1 MQFTKLRLTG
11 FKSFVDPTEL
21 LIEPGLTGIVGPNGC
36 GKSNLVEAL
45 QWVMGESSARRLRG
59 GDMDD
64 VIFGGTTTRP
74 ARNIAAVTI
83 SLDNTERKAPAS
95 LPGDLNDTDE
105 IEIERRIERG
115 KGSTYRLNGREQ
127 RARDVQLLF
136 ADAASGAHS
145 TALIGQGRI
154 GWLINAKPSERR
166 SLIEEA
172 AGISGLHARRH
183 ETELKLAATEANL
196 VRLSDIAET
205 LTQQIERLKKQ
216 ARQAERY
223 RRLSEQIRHVE
234 ALVLYRHWLDQDTRL
249 HQAAARLQ
257 EAEARVAETL
267 GALDAARIARD
278 STQAALPPLRDASAE
293 AAQAVE
299 RLNTQLHLLEAEARR
314 LAQLEE
320 DSRRRLAHLDQ
331 DLAREQQLSGEADTA
346 LARLRSEAGQIED
359 RLDGAADAAAETAGR
374 LSAAQAA
381 VGAAETALGDATARS
396 AARLAERSALMRR
409 RTGVEER
416 RQRLR
421 KLLAEAEAKSR
432 ELDLLS
438 VSDARLAEAEAAVA
452 ASEQSLE
459 AARAE
464 AEASARRL
472 KQAQVEEQAARLPV
486 QETERRA
493 IKLKA
498 EIDALK
504 SVAATGQAKGFA
516 PVLDRIGVAPGLETA
531 LGAALGEDL
540 MAALDPAAPIHW
552 AGLDPEAEPADR
564 LPDGAEPLAGSVEA
578 PGLLD
583 RRLRRIGIVADA
595 ETGARLQAE
604 LKPGQRLVTRDGA
617 AWRWDGL
624 RVAAGAPTTAA
635 VRLAQRNRLRALE
648 AERAGLDR
656 EVAAA
661 QAAQR
666 EAAASLASAQQAE
679 RTAQAALQR
688 AGLAVGNARQ
698 AQSGLAQQH
707 AQAQLRRQAAEE
719 AKERL
724 GQELAEAEAQN
735 AEIERETALLPD
747 PTADQR
753 RVAELRADLSRLR
766 EEEALQ
772 RRNLDRLTSDAAA
785 GRARLGA
792 IEVEAQAWRGRIANT
807 AQHCATLIERRAEL
821 IAESAALAERPQAL
835 AAEKTALQERIADT
849 RNAAGIAQATLRQAE
864 QQADSADRAQQ
875 SAAALHGEAREQRV
889 RAEAAH
895 EQAVEARAAASAR
908 ARETFECPAEH
919 LPRVAGIPAEAGDE
933 ATAELDA
940 RFERLKRERES
951 IGPVNLM
958 AETEMAQLVDE
969 HNTIVTESADVAAA
983 IAKFRQAILQLNRE
997 GRERLLA
1004 AFEAV
1009 NTHFQELFGRLF
1021 GGGRAYLELS
1031 QDENDPFAGG
1041 LEIMA
1046 SPPGKKLQML
1056 SLLSGGERAL
1066 TALALVF
1073 AVFLTNPAPISVLDE
1088 VDAPL
1093 DDANVERF
1101 CQLVREIG
1109 ERTGTRFLIITHH
1122 RVSMAVMDRLYGVT
1136 MVEKGI
1142 SRLVSVELAAAERL
1156 RQTA

>member
-64 VIFGGTTTRP
+64 VIFGGTITRP
-74 ARNIAAVTI
+74 ARNIAAVTL

-196 VRLSDIAET
+196 VRLGDIAET
-205 LTQQIERLKKQ
+205 LTQQIERLRKQ

-249 HQAAARLQ
+249 HQAAARL
-257 EAEARVAETL
+257 EAAEARVAETL
-267 GALDAARIARD
+267 AALDSARTARD
-278 STQAALPPLRDASAE
+278 SAQVALPPLRDASAE
-293 AAQAVE
+293 AAQTVE
-299 RLNTQLHLLEAEARR
+299 RLNGQLHLLEAEAKR

-346 LARLRSEAGQIED
+346 LARLGTESGEIED
-359 RLDGAADAAAETAGR
+359 RLDRETDEAAATAGR
-374 LSAAQAA
+374 LAAAQATVA
-381 VGAAETALGDATARS
+381 AAETALGDATARS

-421 KLLAEAEAKSR
+421 KLLAEAEAKGR

-438 VSDARLAEAEAAVA
+438 VSDARLAEAEAAVTA
-452 ASEQSLE
+452 AEQALE
-459 AARAE
+459 TARTE
-464 AEASARRL
+464 AEAAARRL
-472 KQAQVEEQAARLPV
+472 KQAQAGEQAARLPV

-504 SVAATGQAKGFA
+504 SVAAAGQAKGFA

-531 LGAALGEDL
+531 LGAALGDDL
-540 MAALDPAAPIHW
+540 MAALDPAAPVHW
-552 AGLDPEAEPADR
+552 AGLDPEAEPADP
-564 LPDGAEPLAGSVEA
+564 LPEGAEPLAGSVEA
-578 PGLLD
+578 PALLD

-595 ETGARLQAE
+595 ATGARLQAE

-624 RVAAGAPTTAA
+624 RVAAGAPTAAA

-648 AERAGLDR
+648 QERAGLDR
-656 EVAAA
+656 DVAAA

-666 EAAASLASAQQAE
+666 EAAASLATAQQAE
-679 RTAQAALQR
+679 RAAQAALQR
-688 AGLAVGNARQ
+688 AGLAIGSARQ

-707 AQAQLRRQAAEE
+707 AQAQLRRQAADE

-735 AEIERETALLPD
+735 AEIEREAALLPD
-747 PTADQR
+747 PTADQHR
-753 RVAELRADLSRLR
+753 LAELRADLARLR

-772 RRNLDRLTSDAAA
+772 RRTLDRLTRDAAA

-792 IEVEAQAWRGRIANT
+792 IEVEAAAWRGRIANT
-807 AQHCATLIERRAEL
+807 AQHCATLVERRSEL

-835 AAEKTALQERIADT
+835 AAEQAALAAQIAEA
-849 RNAAGIAQATLRQAE
+849 RRAAGIAQATLRQAE
-864 QQADSADRAQQ
+864 QQAEAADRASQ
-875 SAAALHGEAREQRV
+875 SAAALHGDMREQRV

-919 LPRVAGIPAEAGDE
+919 LPRVAGIPAEAGE
-933 ATAELDA
+933 EPTAELDA
-940 RFERLKRERES
+940 RFERLKREREA

-958 AETEMAQLVDE
+958 AETEMAQLIGE
-969 HNTIVTESADVAAA
+969 HATIVTESADVAAA
-983 IAKFRQAILQLNRE
+983 IAKFHQAIQQLNRE

-1009 NTHFQELFGRLF
+1009 NTHFQELFARLF
-1021 GGGRAYLELS
+1021 GGGRAYLELN
-1031 QDENDPFAGG
+1031 QDEHDPFAGG

-1066 TALALVF
+1066 TALALIF

-1101 CQLVREIG
+1101 CHLVREIG